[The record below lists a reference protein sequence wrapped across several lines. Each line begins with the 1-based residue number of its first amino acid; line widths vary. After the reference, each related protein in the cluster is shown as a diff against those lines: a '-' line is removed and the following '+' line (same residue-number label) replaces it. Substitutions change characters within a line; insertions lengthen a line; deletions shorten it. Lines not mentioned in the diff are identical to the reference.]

1 MDRDVEMA
9 RSLDK
14 QLRFVNAL
22 YEDLNANTRLFI
34 TNGARSFRT
43 ANYMDKNHGKCALQR
58 KITMLRQELLNLE
71 RVLEDA

>member
-1 MDRDVEMA
+1 MDRDAEMV

-22 YEDLNANTRLFI
+22 YEDLNTNTRLFI
-34 TNGARSFRT
+34 TNGARSFLA

-58 KITMLRQELLNLE
+58 KITMLRQELLNLGM
-71 RVLEDA
+71 VLEDA